1 MYLIKRTKD
10 FEKSFKKLKLAGLAK
25 TKIETIEFVINTL
38 ASNKKLSQKH
48 KDHQLKG
55 ELASYR
61 ECHISNDL
69 LLVYKIE
76 KDELILILVDIGS
89 HSQIFG

>member
-10 FEKSFKKLKLAGLAK
+10 FAKSFEKLKRAGL
-25 TKIETIEFVINTL
+25 TKSKRETIEFVVDTL
-38 ASNKKLSQKH
+38 ASGKKLSHRH

-61 ECHISNDL
+61 ECHIFNDL

-76 KDELILILVDIGS
+76 NDELILVLVDIGS
-89 HSQIFG
+89 HSQIFE